1 MNIIAMA
8 IEKELFIPSRMKIK
22 PVIMADAINNVDMI
36 VNLL

>member
-8 IEKELFIPSRMKIK
+8 IEKELFIPSMMNIK
-22 PVIMADAINNVDMI
+22 PVIIADIINNVAMI

>member
-8 IEKELFIPSRMKIK
+8 IENELFIPSRIKIK
-22 PVIMADAINNVDMI
+22 PVIIADIINNIAMI